1 MIRWKVGE
9 YLRLSHEDEEKDK
22 EESNSI
28 SNQRDL
34 IDRFLKDETNII
46 IVDYYIDDGFT
57 GTDFNRPGFQRL
69 LTDIKNGKINTVV
82 VKDLS
87 RLGRNYI
94 EVGNYI
100 EQIFP
105 LYDIRFIAINDNID
119 SFKDPSSTNNIIV
132 PFKNVM
138 NDEYARD
145 ISKKVRSTFDTNRVD
160 GKFIGI
166 SAPYGYLK
174 DPMNHHNFIIDNK
187 ASKVVKKIF
196 RMLLKGKSK
205 LEVRDELNRLKI
217 APPAM
222 YKMEA
227 SIINHKKYD
236 SMSEW
241 NTEMID
247 RIVQNRVYIGDLIQK
262 KRKRVNHRIH
272 KLVYQEESERIIVH
286 NHHAPLVSKE
296 DFEKVNELL
305 YGRDIRANGDKT
317 YDIFAGHLRCADCGN
332 TLTKTC
338 AKNHEY
344 YHCSSYR
351 RNKQCTKHSINRK
364 KLEEAVL
371 SIINN
376 QIELLYDV
384 DNKIEQI
391 IREEKINYD
400 REILTNKL
408 NEINDNI
415 YRYRLL
421 KESLRSDYL
430 EKYITETEYKEYEF
444 EYNESL
450 QILEQEKIENEEN
463 LKKVGF
469 KNEDNKKWI
478 ELFTNTKHLT
488 SLSKNVIDELVDYIY
503 VHEDG
508 EVTIS
513 FNYNDKYEEA
523 INFIKTHN
531 HDIISQELVAF

>member
-1 MIRWKVGE
+1 MIRWRVGE

-34 IDRFLKDETNII
+34 IDRFLKDEKNIK

-145 ISKKVRSTFDTNRVD
+145 ISKKVRSTFDTSRVD

-338 AKNHEY
+338 AKNQEY

-513 FNYNDKYEEA
+513 FNYNDKYEEQDKRMKK
-523 INFIKTHN
+523 F
-531 HDIISQELVAF
+531 

>member
-34 IDRFLKDETNII
+34 IDRFLKDETNIK

-145 ISKKVRSTFDTNRVD
+145 ISKKVRSTFDTSRVD

>member
-34 IDRFLKDETNII
+34 IDRFLKDETNIK

-174 DPMNHHNFIIDNK
+174 DPMNHNNFIIDNK

>member
-34 IDRFLKDETNII
+34 IDRFLKDETNIK